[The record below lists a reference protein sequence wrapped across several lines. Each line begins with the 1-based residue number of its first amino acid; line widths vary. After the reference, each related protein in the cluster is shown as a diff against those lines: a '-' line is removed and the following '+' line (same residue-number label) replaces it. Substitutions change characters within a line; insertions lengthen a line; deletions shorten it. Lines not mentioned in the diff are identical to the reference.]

1 MRKKNSEI
9 YVIAEVGI
17 NHNGDIDLALQLI
30 KMAFDAGCDAVKF
43 QKREPDVCV
52 PIYMQNVMR
61 ETPWGNMSYLD
72 YKKKLEFGKQEYDKI
87 DLYCRE
93 LGIDWSASAWD
104 LPSLNFLSQYN
115 LPFNKVA
122 SALTTNL
129 EFIEQVAK
137 QKKLTYISIG
147 MCDYSDIDRAVAIFK
162 QFDCPLIIMHTI
174 STYPA
179 REMDLNLRMIQTL
192 ANKYSLP
199 IGYSGHES
207 SVTPSLVAAAI
218 GAVAIERHITL
229 DRSSWGTDQSAS
241 LEFTGLRNLV
251 GSIRKINLV
260 LGDGIKKNLPEEREV
275 AKKLRYWN
283 S

>member
-1 MRKKNSEI
+1 
-9 YVIAEVGI
+9 
-17 NHNGDIDLALQLI
+17 
-30 KMAFDAGCDAVKF
+30 
-43 QKREPDVCV
+43 
-52 PIYMQNVMR
+52 
-61 ETPWGNMSYLD
+61 
-72 YKKKLEFGKQEYDKI
+72 
-87 DLYCRE
+87 
-93 LGIDWSASAWD
+93 
-104 LPSLNFLSQYN
+104 
-115 LPFNKVA
+115 
-122 SALTTNL
+122 
-129 EFIEQVAK
+129 
-137 QKKLTYISIG
+137 

-162 QFDCPLIIMHTI
+162 QLDFPLIIMHTI

>member
-1 MRKKNSEI
+1 
-9 YVIAEVGI
+9 
-17 NHNGDIDLALQLI
+17 
-30 KMAFDAGCDAVKF
+30 
-43 QKREPDVCV
+43 
-52 PIYMQNVMR
+52 
-61 ETPWGNMSYLD
+61 
-72 YKKKLEFGKQEYDKI
+72 
-87 DLYCRE
+87 
-93 LGIDWSASAWD
+93 
-104 LPSLNFLSQYN
+104 
-115 LPFNKVA
+115 
-122 SALTTNL
+122 
-129 EFIEQVAK
+129 
-137 QKKLTYISIG
+137 
-147 MCDYSDIDRAVAIFK
+147 
-162 QFDCPLIIMHTI
+162 
-174 STYPA
+174 
-179 REMDLNLRMIQTL
+179 MDLNLRMIQTL